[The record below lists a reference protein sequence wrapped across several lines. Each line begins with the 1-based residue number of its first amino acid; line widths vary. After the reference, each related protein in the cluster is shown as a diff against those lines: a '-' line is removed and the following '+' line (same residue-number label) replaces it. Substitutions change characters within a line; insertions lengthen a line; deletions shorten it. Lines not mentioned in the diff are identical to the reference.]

1 MMKGANPRGSFYR
14 DSKMKV
20 NQDILTRY
28 LHRLRNQPEWLS
40 LNEVAESLG
49 IDRAASRRYTKMAME
64 WGLLERQQLENQPT
78 QVKATEKLVALSASE
93 VRSVV
98 QDNTSP
104 EFFL

>member
-1 MMKGANPRGSFYR
+1 MKGANSQGSFDR
-14 DSKMKV
+14 DPNMKV

-64 WGLLERQQLENQPT
+64 WGLLERQQIENQPT
-78 QVKATEKLVALSASE
+78 QVKATSKLVALSPSE

-98 QDNTSP
+98 QENTSP
-104 EFFL
+104 EFSP

>member
-1 MMKGANPRGSFYR
+1 MKGADSRGNVYR
-14 DSKMKV
+14 DPNMKV

-49 IDRAASRRYTKMAME
+49 IDRAASRRYTKLAID

-78 QVKATEKLVALSASE
+78 QVRATAQLVALSASE

-104 EFFL
+104 EFPL

>member
-1 MMKGANPRGSFYR
+1 MMGADPRGNVYC
-14 DSKMKV
+14 DPNMKV

-49 IDRAASRRYTKMAME
+49 IDRAASRRYTKMAIE

-78 QVKATEKLVALSASE
+78 QVKATEKLVALSPSE

-98 QDNTSP
+98 QENTSP
-104 EFFL
+104 EFSP

>member
-1 MMKGANPRGSFYR
+1 MKGADLRGSFYR
-14 DSKMKV
+14 DPNMKV

-64 WGLLERQQLENQPT
+64 WGLLERQQIENQPT
-78 QVKATEKLVALSASE
+78 QVKATSKLVALSPSE

-98 QDNTSP
+98 QENTSP
-104 EFFL
+104 EFSP